1 MFEQF
6 FYITEKWKWVSTKI
20 RLKFLYTELWRNH
33 VFFYFDWKIKMKTS
47 IFRLDIQI
55 RLQERGI
62 IYLDKVKEKE
72 NEYQSMANVSA
83 NSSSS
88 SDLLINFWLTWMPNK
103 CLAYMTICLCCQFIF
118 VANRGIF
125 SDSNICIAMYQFS
138 ISRVDHERW
147 DDKNFHGLK
156 V

>member
-1 MFEQF
+1 
-6 FYITEKWKWVSTKI
+6 
-20 RLKFLYTELWRNH
+20 
-33 VFFYFDWKIKMKTS
+33 MKTS

-88 SDLLINFWLTWMPNK
+88 SDLLINF
-103 CLAYMTICLCCQFIF
+103 
-118 VANRGIF
+118 
-125 SDSNICIAMYQFS
+125 
-138 ISRVDHERW
+138 
-147 DDKNFHGLK
+147 
-156 V
+156 